1 MNWQRK
7 NRQRKNWQRTY
18 WQRVIA
24 FSILSIGVVGCGLSG
39 DRDVTRLRESE
50 LSPALTQTTSTT
62 TTAAPQPTQ
71 PPVSVAIDDT
81 TTSVAPVPLVEVKL
95 FYVIRGTESLQLL
108 PRNLP
113 EGVPTKQVQAEL
125 ERPSIDLTEFNLQTA
140 VRVGL
145 IDDLVVERSTASVAL
160 NRLVFDQMDESQQRN
175 AIAQIVLTLTSF
187 VTPADGAIGQVLF
200 MLDGEPTPVFL
211 PSIGANSD
219 VGAPVFYEDFK
230 STVSE
235 TPVVTTTTSTTTTVA
250 PIVPE
255 PTEP

>member
-1 MNWQRK
+1 MKLHRATLY
-7 NRQRKNWQRTY
+7 RLDGRL
-18 WQRVIA
+18 IA
-24 FSILSIGVVGCGLSG
+24 LSILSIGGVGCGLSG

-50 LSPALTQTTSTT
+50 LSPALTQTTTTTTTTT
-62 TTAAPQPTQ
+62 TTAPQPTE
-71 PPVSVAIDDT
+71 PPVSVATDET

-95 FYVIRGTESLQLL
+95 FYVIRGSESLQLL

-125 ERPSIDLTEFNLQTA
+125 ERPSIDLAEFNLQTA

-145 IDDLVVERSTASVAL
+145 IEDLVVERSTASVAF
-160 NRLVFDQMDESQQRN
+160 NRIVFDQMDEAQQRN

-200 MLDGEPTPVFL
+200 MLDGEPIPVFL
-211 PSIGANSD
+211 PSIGANSE

-235 TPVVTTTTSTTTTVA
+235 TPVATTTTSTPTTVA

-255 PTEP
+255 STQP